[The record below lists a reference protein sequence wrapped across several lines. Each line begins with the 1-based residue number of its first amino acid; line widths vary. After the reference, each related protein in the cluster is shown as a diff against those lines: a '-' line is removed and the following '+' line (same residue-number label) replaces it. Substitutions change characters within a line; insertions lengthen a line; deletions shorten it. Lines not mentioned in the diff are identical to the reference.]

1 MSEYSQQIKRDIDNF
16 QMAVQ
21 KLGTG
26 IKAASALWR
35 DPKYSELSSEMTQ
48 IANLSKT
55 VLTAGDKS
63 CEAINIL
70 RNGSKCGVYTLICHN
85 PGVTFSRYESIEDR
99 MEQIAKYCVPIDYKD
114 NQYILLPYNLPIKLP
129 QMMDAKATNN
139 CSFLALPIR
148 LRCNNGQPVFQ
159 ANHITESLHRQ
170 TGKKEV
176 FEFPC
181 GIQRG
186 RIINDMIV
194 NVGFVDVGRNDESV
208 FSLCPSHRCFIAD
221 LVRFFR
227 GDFSRLKGLAY
238 LVCDD
243 IVLLLSAGNM
253 LILPFGKQKFLIC
266 CLWITLIGTDKFAII
281 GFCGIL

>member
-1 MSEYSQQIKRDIDNF
+1 
-16 QMAVQ
+16 MAE
-21 KLGTG
+21 
-26 IKAASALWR
+26 AS
-35 DPKYSELSSEMTQ
+35 
-48 IANLSKT
+48 
-55 VLTAGDKS
+55 
-63 CEAINIL
+63 
-70 RNGSKCGVYTLICHN
+70 
-85 PGVTFSRYESIEDR
+85 
-99 MEQIAKYCVPIDYKD
+99 
-114 NQYILLPYNLPIKLP
+114 
-129 QMMDAKATNN
+129 
-139 CSFLALPIR
+139 SFLALPIR

>member
-1 MSEYSQQIKRDIDNF
+1 MDMIPRNDYGERCQFDAYCKLVLYHEAIDYLREMQRRRD
-16 QMAVQ
+16 
-21 KLGTG
+21 
-26 IKAASALWR
+26 R
-35 DPKYSELSSEMTQ
+35 ELS
-48 IANLSKT
+48 
-55 VLTAGDKS
+55 
-63 CEAINIL
+63 
-70 RNGSKCGVYTLICHN
+70 
-85 PGVTFSRYESIEDR
+85 FSD
-99 MEQIAKYCVPIDYKD
+99 
-114 NQYILLPYNLPIKLP
+114 LP
-129 QMMDAKATNN
+129 QM
-139 CSFLALPIR
+139 
-148 LRCNNGQPVFQ
+148 
-159 ANHITESLHRQ
+159 E
-170 TGKKEV
+170 
-176 FEFPC
+176 
-181 GIQRG
+181 
-186 RIINDMIV
+186 IV